1 MGDCLCLR
9 DLGHNF
15 IIVENLIV
23 RKKWFTIKFSFFLLL
38 SWCEVLYPD
47 FEVFASDNKLVEAV
61 FATAGQVF
69 IKMDMF
75 QWFRL
80 VSKKDWNEQIIR
92 YTPVVGQHKG
102 GYVVTCHRPE
112 GIIS

>member
-38 SWCEVLYPD
+38 SWWEVLYPD
-47 FEVFASDNKLVEAV
+47 FEVFASDNKLVKAV
-61 FATAGQVF
+61 LAAAGQVLV
-69 IKMDMF
+69 KMDLF
-75 QWFRL
+75 QCFQKKIGM
-80 VSKKDWNEQIIR
+80 SK
-92 YTPVVGQHKG
+92 
-102 GYVVTCHRPE
+102 
-112 GIIS
+112 